1 VRESVKAGSIVG
13 TTRASGSSRAIQ
25 PRSASMS
32 GVSGDEE
39 LPTTFSV
46 NSSS

>member
-1 VRESVKAGSIVG
+1 MRESVNAGSIVG
-13 TTRASGSSRAIQ
+13 TTRAPGSSRAIQ

-32 GVSGDEE
+32 GDSGGEA

>member
-1 VRESVKAGSIVG
+1 MRESVKAGSMVG
-13 TTRASGSSRAIQ
+13 TTRASGSSRATQ

-32 GVSGDEE
+32 GESGGEE